1 MVMPCSRS
9 ASRPSVSKDRSM
21 SSCPRLLEARATA
34 ASWSPGMALVSC
46 RSRPISVLLPSSTL
60 PAVMKRSTPRS
71 SVCCALRSIS
81 PSKVIRGLSLAWGI
95 YKGHSHLVPPGSEIS
110 LLLAPLHGGFGGLVV
125 HARRAALGH
134 GGARRLDGDFGRR
147 RGRRFDRAGA
157 ADVAHRAE
165 PHGEFFHGLVLARR
179 SDVGHRHQQS
189 VPANDLPAVGGVER
203 GYGEPLAPDVLPHV
217 ELGPVA
223 DRKHPHVLA
232 LVDPRVVEVPRF
244 RALVLGV
251 PLAEVVAEGEDAL
264 FRARLFLV
272 AARSADRGV
281 E

>member
-9 ASRPSVSKDRSM
+9 ASRPSVSKDRST
-21 SSCPRLLEARATA
+21 SSCPRLLEVRATA

-71 SVCCALRSIS
+71 SVCRALCSIS

-125 HARRAALGH
+125 HARRAALGN
-134 GGARRLDGDFGRR
+134 GGARRLDDDLGRR

-157 ADVAHRAE
+157 ADVAHRAK
-165 PHGEFFHGLVLARR
+165 PHRELFHRLVLARR
-179 SDVGHRHQQS
+179 SDAGHRHQQP
-189 VPANDLPAVGGVER
+189 VPANDLPAVGVVER
-203 GYGEPLAPDVLPHV
+203 GHGEPLAPDVLPHV

-232 LVDPRVVEVPRF
+232 LVDSRVVEVPRL

-264 FRARLFLV
+264 FRARFFLV

>member
-9 ASRPSVSKDRSM
+9 ASRPSVSKDRST

-34 ASWSPGMALVSC
+34 ASWSPRTALVSC

-81 PSKVIRGLSLAWGI
+81 PSRVI
-95 YKGHSHLVPPGSEIS
+95 SEVS
-110 LLLAPLHGGFGGLVV
+110 LLLAPLHRGLGSLVV
-125 HARRAALGH
+125 HARRAALGN
-134 GGARRLDGDFGRR
+134 GGARRLDDDLGRR

-157 ADVAHRAE
+157 ADVAHGAK
-165 PHGEFFHGLVLARR
+165 PHRELFHRLVLARR
-179 SDVGHRHQQS
+179 SDAGHRHQQP
-189 VPANDLPAVGGVER
+189 VPPYHRSAVGVVER
-203 GYGEPLAPDVLPHV
+203 RHGEPLAPDVLPHV

-232 LVDPRVVEVPRF
+232 LVDSRVVEVPRL
-244 RALVLGV
+244 RALVLRV